1 MTPAH
6 TFSEPTN
13 TEAIRVI
20 GRFEAGRGIPEAMR
34 SDVRMLG
41 GLLGQVLRE
50 SGGDGLFED
59 VERLRLA
66 TIQAYDEETS
76 DAFDRAAA
84 IAESFTVARAD
95 EVARAFTC
103 YFHLVNLAEE
113 HQRVRVLRE
122 RAGQPGP
129 STGSG
134 TQGSTGSGTQG
145 STGSGIQGSTGSGTQ
160 GSTGSGTQGSTG
172 SGTQGSTGSETQG
185 RTADTVATAY
195 ARLRS
200 EVGDDE
206 ARRRLDGLRFHPVFT
221 AHPTE
226 ARRRAVSSSI
236 RRLSEL
242 LTQHDAASAGGA
254 EQRRARRRMLE
265 EIDTL
270 WRTAP
275 LRAQKPSPT
284 DEVRTVMGVFD
295 ETLFTTVPHVYRR
308 IDDALRGD
316 ESGASSPVVPAFVR
330 IGSWV
335 GGDRDGNPFVTAS
348 VTREASQIA
357 AEHVLLGL
365 ERAIDRIGRTL
376 TLAADDT
383 PPSTDVVG
391 LWEAFAAAE
400 PDVAAELAARSPEEP
415 HRRVLLVLAR
425 RVAATRRGDRDRGYT
440 HPDELLADLRAVQS
454 SLADAGARR
463 HAYGG
468 VQHLIWQVETY
479 GFHLTELEVR
489 QHSQVHAKALAE
501 LEAGGAISA
510 QTEEVLEVFRAIAD
524 IQRERGLRAAGRY
537 VVSFTQAASDLANV
551 HRLARHALGDDAPVL
566 DVVPLFE
573 TFADLQAAPEILAQ
587 AVTFPEF
594 QQRMAAT
601 GNRLEVMLGYSDS
614 SKDVG
619 PVAANLALYA
629 AQEKIARWAQESGI
643 ELTLFHGRGGALGRG
658 GGPANSAILAQPPHS
673 VDGRFK
679 LTEQGE
685 VIFARY
691 GEPAIAMRH
700 IDQVAAATLLA
711 SSPSEEERTS
721 SAAARYAEVAA
732 IMDATSR
739 ERFFSLV
746 KAEGFAPWFATVTPL
761 EEIGLLALGSR
772 PARRG
777 LSVESLEDL
786 RAIPWVFAWT
796 QARINLAGWF
806 GLGTALQ
813 AVGDADL
820 LAEAYR
826 EWPLLRTMVDN
837 VAMSL
842 AKTDER
848 IAAQYLALG
857 DRDDLAALVLDELAL
872 TREWVVRLTGGEG
885 LLENKPVL
893 QRAVQLRSP
902 YVDALSLLQLRALR
916 SLRSAGD
923 EARGSGADAEQQR
936 LLLLSVSGVA
946 AGLQNTG

>member
-1 MTPAH
+1 MRSELGLDPGYSRTVTPEH
-6 TFSEPTN
+6 SFPEPTD
-13 TEAIRVI
+13 TSAIRII
-20 GRFEAGRGIPEAMR
+20 GRFEAGRGIPDAMR

-41 GLLGQVLRE
+41 ALLGQVLRE
-50 SGGDGLFED
+50 AGGDDLFED

-76 DAFDRAAA
+76 DAFERAAA
-84 IAESFTVARAD
+84 IADSFSIARAD

-122 RAGQPGP
+122 RAGQPGR
-129 STGSG
+129 
-134 TQGSTGSGTQG
+134 
-145 STGSGIQGSTGSGTQ
+145 
-160 GSTGSGTQGSTG
+160 
-172 SGTQGSTGSETQG
+172 EDA
-185 RTADTVATAY
+185 ADTVATAY
-195 ARLRS
+195 ARLKT

-206 ARRRLDGLRFHPVFT
+206 ARRRLEGLRFHPVFT

-242 LTQHDAASAGGA
+242 LTQHDAASEGGS
-254 EQRRARRRMLE
+254 EERRARRRMLE

-275 LRAQKPSPT
+275 LRAEKPSPT

-316 ESGASSPVVPAFVR
+316 NSGATAPVVPAFVR

-357 AEHVLLGL
+357 SDHVLRGL
-365 ERAIDRIGRTL
+365 ERALERIGRTL
-376 TLAADDT
+376 TLDAEDT
-383 PPSTDVVG
+383 PPSPAVSA
-391 LWEAFAAAE
+391 LWDDFAAAD
-400 PDVAAELAARSPEEP
+400 PGTAHDLGARSPGEP
-415 HRRVLLVLAR
+415 HRRVLLALAH
-425 RVAATRRGDRDRGYT
+425 RVAATRRGDDQGYAR
-440 HPDELLADLRAVQS
+440 PEELLADLRAVQS
-454 SLADAGARR
+454 SLSDAGAKR
-463 HAYGG
+463 HAFGG

-489 QHSQVHAKALAE
+489 QHSQVHATALAE
-501 LEAGGAISA
+501 LSSGEAVSA

-524 IQRERGLRAAGRY
+524 IQRDRGLRAAGRY

-573 TFADLQAAPEILAQ
+573 TFADLQAAPAILAE

-594 QQRMAAT
+594 RARMAAT

-619 PVAANLALYA
+619 PVAANLALYE
-629 AQEKIARWAQESGI
+629 AQEKIAQWAQESDI

-711 SSPSEEERTS
+711 SSPSVEKHTS
-721 SAAARYAEVAA
+721 DAAARFADIASV
-732 IMDATSR
+732 MDRSSR

-746 KAEGFAPWFATVTPL
+746 KAEGFAPWFATVTPM

-806 GLGTALQ
+806 GLGTALA
-813 AVGDADL
+813 AVGDEARL
-820 LAEAYR
+820 IEAYR
-826 EWPLLRTMVDN
+826 EWPLLRTMIDN

-848 IAAQYLALG
+848 IARQYLALG
-857 DRDDLAALVLDELAL
+857 DRDDLAQLVLDEMTL
-872 TREWVVRLTGGEG
+872 TREWVIRLTGGVG
-885 LLENKPVL
+885 LLENKPIL
-893 QRAVQLRSP
+893 QRAVQLRTP

-916 SLRSAGD
+916 ALRAPED
-923 EARGSGADAEQQR
+923 ATGSGVDDEQRR

>member
-1 MTPAH
+1 VTP
-6 TFSEPTN
+6 EPTN
-13 TEAIRVI
+13 TEAIALV
-20 GRFEAGRGIPEAMR
+20 GRFEAGRGIPDEMR
-34 SDVRMLG
+34 ADVRMLG
-41 GLLGQVLRE
+41 ALLGQVLRE
-50 SGGDGLFED
+50 SGSEGLFED
-59 VERLRLA
+59 VERLRTA
-66 TIQAYDEETS
+66 TIQAYTDETS
-76 DAFDRAAA
+76 DAFERAAA
-84 IAESFTVARAD
+84 IADSFTIERAD
-95 EVARAFTC
+95 EVARAFTA

-122 RAGQPGP
+122 RAGRPGR
-129 STGSG
+129 
-134 TQGSTGSGTQG
+134 
-145 STGSGIQGSTGSGTQ
+145 
-160 GSTGSGTQGSTG
+160 
-172 SGTQGSTGSETQG
+172 EDA
-185 RTADTVATAY
+185 ADTVAVAFS
-195 ARLRS
+195 RLRD
-200 EVGDDE
+200 EVGEDE
-206 ARRRLDGLRFHPVFT
+206 ARRRLGALRFHPVFT

-236 RRLSEL
+236 RRLAAL
-242 LTQHDAASAGGA
+242 LVQHDAASAGGA
-254 EQRRARRRMLE
+254 EEHRARRRMLE

-275 LRAQKPSPT
+275 LRAEKPAPA
-284 DEVRTVMGVFD
+284 DEVRTVMSVFD

-308 IDDALRGD
+308 IDDELRGE
-316 ESGASSPVVPAFVR
+316 ESGSTAPLAPAFVR

-335 GGDRDGNPFVTAS
+335 GGDRDGNPFVTAA
-348 VTREASQIA
+348 VTREASAIA
-357 AEHVLLGL
+357 ADHVLRGL
-365 ERAIDRIGRTL
+365 ERAFERIGRTL
-376 TLAADDT
+376 TLDAEST
-383 PPSTDVVG
+383 PPSDDLLR
-391 LWEAFAAAE
+391 LWGRLSEDDPAAAAE
-400 PDVAAELAARSPEEP
+400 IAKRSPDEP
-415 HRRVLLVLAR
+415 HRRVLLLLAR
-425 RVAATRRGDRDRGYT
+425 RIAATRQGEDRGYAG
-440 HPDELLADLRAVQS
+440 PDDLLADLRVVQD
-454 SLADAGARR
+454 SLRAAGALR
-463 HAYGG
+463 HAFGG

-479 GFHLTELEVR
+479 GFHLAELEVR
-489 QHSQVHAKALAE
+489 QHSQVHARALAE
-501 LEAGGAISA
+501 LEAGGALSA

-524 IQRERGLRAAGRY
+524 IQRERGPRASGRY
-537 VVSFTQAASDLANV
+537 VVSFTRSAEDLVNV
-551 HRLARHALGDDAPVL
+551 HRLARHAFPDGGGPVL

-573 TFADLQAAPEILAQ
+573 TFADLQAAPGILAEV
-587 AVTFPEF
+587 VTHPEF
-594 QQRMAAT
+594 ASRLVQTGRRM
-601 GNRLEVMLGYSDS
+601 EVMLGYSDS

-619 PVAANLALYA
+619 PVAANLALYE
-629 AQEKIARWAQESGI
+629 AQAEIARWARESGI

-711 SSPSEEERTS
+711 SSPEVERRTS
-721 SAAARYAEVAA
+721 EAAARFADVAA
-732 IMDATSR
+732 TMDAASR

-746 KAEGFAPWFATVTPL
+746 RAEGFAPWFATVTPL

-806 GLGTALQ
+806 GLGTALE
-813 AVGDADL
+813 AVGDEEL
-820 LAEAYR
+820 LRAAYR
-826 EWPLLRTMVDN
+826 DWPLLHTMIDN

-842 AKTDER
+842 AKTDLR
-848 IAAQYLALG
+848 IARRYLDLG
-857 DRDDLAALVLDELAL
+857 DRPELAALVLEELEL
-872 TREWVVRLTGGEG
+872 TRAWVIRLTGGSE

-893 QRAVQLRSP
+893 QRAVKMRSP

-916 SLRSAGD
+916 GLREAAAD
-923 EARGSGADAEQQR
+923 ETAQTPPDLQR

>member
-1 MTPAH
+1 VTPAQS
-6 TFSEPTN
+6 FPEPTN

-20 GRFEAGRGIPEAMR
+20 GRFEAGRGIPDAMR

-41 GLLGQVLRE
+41 ALLGQVLRE
-50 SGGDGLFED
+50 AGGDDLFED

-66 TIQAYDEETS
+66 TIQAYDEETP

-84 IAESFTVARAD
+84 IAESFTVERAD

-122 RAGQPGP
+122 RAGQPGR
-129 STGSG
+129 
-134 TQGSTGSGTQG
+134 
-145 STGSGIQGSTGSGTQ
+145 
-160 GSTGSGTQGSTG
+160 
-172 SGTQGSTGSETQG
+172 EDA
-185 RTADTVATAY
+185 ADTVATAY
-195 ARLRS
+195 ARLKT

-206 ARRRLDGLRFHPVFT
+206 ARRRLEGLRFHPVFT

-242 LTQHDAASAGGA
+242 LTQHDAASEGGA
-254 EQRRARRRMLE
+254 EQHRARRRMLE

-275 LRAQKPSPT
+275 LRAQKPTPT
-284 DEVRTVMGVFD
+284 DEVRTVMSVFD

-316 ESGASSPVVPAFVR
+316 DSGSSAPIVPAFVR

-357 AEHVLLGL
+357 ADHVLRGL
-365 ERAIDRIGRTL
+365 ERAVERIGRTL
-376 TLAADDT
+376 TLDAQGT
-383 PPSTDVVG
+383 PPTAEVTAV
-391 LWEAFAAAE
+391 WERFAASHAE
-400 PDVAAELAARSPEEP
+400 TATDLATRSPDEP
-415 HRRVLLVLAR
+415 HRRVLLVLAHR
-425 RVAATRRGDRDRGYT
+425 IAATRRGDDDRYAA
-440 HPDELLADLRAVQS
+440 PEELLADLRSLQS

-463 HAYGG
+463 HAFGG

-501 LEAGGAISA
+501 IESGGALSA
-510 QTEEVLEVFRAIAD
+510 QTEEVLEVFRAIAE
-524 IQRERGLRAAGRY
+524 IQRDRGLRAAGRY
-537 VVSFTQAASDLANV
+537 VVSFTQAASDLAAV
-551 HRLARHALGDDAPVL
+551 HRLATHALGDDAPVL

-573 TFADLQAAPEILAQ
+573 TFADLQAAPEILAE

-594 QQRMAAT
+594 RERLAAT
-601 GNRLEVMLGYSDS
+601 GGRLEVMLGYSDS

-619 PVAANLALYA
+619 PVAANLALYE
-629 AQEKIARWAQESGI
+629 AQEKIAQWAKDEHL

-711 SSPSEEERTS
+711 SSPTVEERTS
-721 SAAARYAEVAA
+721 EAATRFADIASVLDTA
-732 IMDATSR
+732 SR

-806 GLGTALQ
+806 GLGTALA
-813 AVGDADL
+813 AVGDEQR

-826 EWPLLRTMVDN
+826 DWPLLRTLIDN

-848 IAAQYLALG
+848 IARQYLDLG
-857 DRDDLAALVLDELAL
+857 DRDDLAALVLDELQL
-872 TREWVVRLTGGEG
+872 TREWVIRLTGGER
-885 LLENKPVL
+885 LLENKPIL
-893 QRAVQLRSP
+893 QRAVQLRTP

-916 SLRSAGD
+916 ALRTAP
-923 EARGSGADAEQQR
+923 ATTGSGADDEQRR

>member
-1 MTPAH
+1 MTPEHA
-6 TFSEPTN
+6 FPEPTD
-13 TEAIRVI
+13 TSAIRII
-20 GRFEAGRGIPEAMR
+20 GRFEAGRGIPDAMR

-41 GLLGQVLRE
+41 ALLGQVLRE
-50 SGGDGLFED
+50 AGGDDLFED

-76 DAFDRAAA
+76 DAFERAAS
-84 IAESFTVARAD
+84 IAESFSIERAD

-122 RAGQPGP
+122 RAGQPGR
-129 STGSG
+129 
-134 TQGSTGSGTQG
+134 
-145 STGSGIQGSTGSGTQ
+145 
-160 GSTGSGTQGSTG
+160 
-172 SGTQGSTGSETQG
+172 EEA
-185 RTADTVATAY
+185 ADTVATAY
-195 ARLRS
+195 ARLKA

-206 ARRRLDGLRFHPVFT
+206 ARRRLEGLRFHPVFT

-226 ARRRAVSSSI
+226 ARRRAVSSGI

-242 LTQHDAASAGGA
+242 LTQHDAASEGGA
-254 EQRRARRRMLE
+254 EQHRARRRMLE

-316 ESGASSPVVPAFVR
+316 ESGASAPVVPAFVR

-348 VTREASQIA
+348 VTREASRIA
-357 AEHVLLGL
+357 SDHVLRGL
-365 ERAIDRIGRTL
+365 ERALERIGRTL
-376 TLAADDT
+376 TLDAEDT
-383 PPSTDVVG
+383 PPSDAVAA
-391 LWEAFAAAE
+391 LWQRFGEAE
-400 PDVAAELAARSPEEP
+400 PLLADELGARSPGEP
-415 HRRVLLVLAR
+415 HRRVLLALAH
-425 RVAATRRGDRDRGYT
+425 RVAATRRGDEQRYED
-440 HPDELLADLRAVQS
+440 PEELLADLRAVQS

-463 HAYGG
+463 HAFGG

-489 QHSQVHAKALAE
+489 QHSQVHANALAE
-501 LEAGGAISA
+501 LEAGEAISA
-510 QTEEVLEVFRAIAD
+510 QTEEVLEVFRAIAE
-524 IQRERGLRAAGRY
+524 IQGDRGLRAAGRY

-551 HRLARHALGDDAPVL
+551 HRLARHALGENAPVL

-573 TFADLQAAPEILAQ
+573 TFADLQAAPAILAEV
-587 AVTFPEF
+587 VTFPEF
-594 QQRMAAT
+594 RARMAAT

-619 PVAANLALYA
+619 PVAANLALYE
-629 AQEKIARWAQESGI
+629 AQEKIAQWAKDEGI

-711 SSPSEEERTS
+711 SSPTVEQRTS
-721 SAAARYAEVAA
+721 DAASRFADIAA
-732 IMDATSR
+732 VMDRSSR

-746 KAEGFAPWFATVTPL
+746 KAEGFAPWFATVTPM

-806 GLGTALQ
+806 GLGTALA
-813 AVGDADL
+813 AVGDEARL
-820 LAEAYR
+820 TEAYR
-826 EWPLLRTMVDN
+826 EWPLLRTMIDN

-848 IAAQYLALG
+848 IARQYLALG
-857 DRDDLAALVLDELAL
+857 DRDDLAQLVLDEMAL
-872 TREWVVRLTGGEG
+872 TREWVIRLTGGVG
-885 LLENKPVL
+885 LLENKPIL
-893 QRAVQLRSP
+893 QRAVQLRTP

-916 SLRSAGD
+916 ALREPAD
-923 EARGSGADAEQQR
+923 ALGSGSEDEQRR

>member
-1 MTPAH
+1 MPPSRDVMRSDAPPRPGYSRTVTPAH
-6 TFSEPTN
+6 SFTEPTD
-13 TEAIRVI
+13 TSAIRII
-20 GRFEAGRGIPEAMR
+20 GRFEAGQGIPEAMR

-41 GLLGQVLRE
+41 ALLGQVLRE
-50 SGGDGLFED
+50 AGGDELFQD

-66 TIQAYDEETS
+66 TIQAYDEETP
-76 DAFDRAAA
+76 DAFERAAA
-84 IAESFTVARAD
+84 IAESFSISRAD

-122 RAGQPGP
+122 RAGQPGR
-129 STGSG
+129 
-134 TQGSTGSGTQG
+134 
-145 STGSGIQGSTGSGTQ
+145 
-160 GSTGSGTQGSTG
+160 
-172 SGTQGSTGSETQG
+172 EDA
-185 RTADTVATAY
+185 ADTVATAF
-195 ARLRS
+195 ARLTS
-200 EVGDDE
+200 EIGEEE
-206 ARRRLDGLRFHPVFT
+206 AQRRLDGLRFHPVFT

-242 LTQHDAASAGGA
+242 LTQHDASSEGGA
-254 EQRRARRRMLE
+254 EEHRARRRMLE
-265 EIDTL
+265 EIDVL

-308 IDDALRGD
+308 IDDALRGE
-316 ESGASSPVVPAFVR
+316 ESGASAPVVPAFVR

-348 VTREASQIA
+348 VTHEASQIA
-357 AEHVLLGL
+357 SEHVLRGL
-365 ERAIDRIGRTL
+365 ERSIDRIGRTL
-376 TLAADDT
+376 TLDAEDT
-383 PPSTDVVG
+383 PPSAAVTA
-391 LWEAFAAAE
+391 LWEAFAAADPE
-400 PDVAAELAARSPEEP
+400 EAAELAARSPSEP
-415 HRRVLLVLAR
+415 HRRVLLAVAR
-425 RVAATRRGDRDRGYT
+425 RVADTRRGGALRYT
-440 HPDELLADLRAVQS
+440 APEELLADLRAVQA

-463 HAYGG
+463 HAFGG

-501 LEAGGAISA
+501 LESGAELSA

-524 IQRERGLRAAGRY
+524 IQRDLGLRAAGRY
-537 VVSFTQAASDLANV
+537 VVSFTQSAADLAAV

-573 TFADLQAAPEILAQ
+573 TFADLQAAPGILAE

-594 QQRMAAT
+594 RKRMAAT

-619 PVAANLALYA
+619 PVAANLALYE
-629 AQEKIARWAQESGI
+629 AQEKIAQWAQDAGI

-711 SSPSEEERTS
+711 SSPTVEKRT
-721 SAAARYAEVAA
+721 SAAAARFADIAA
-732 IMDATSR
+732 VMDAASR

-746 KAEGFAPWFATVTPL
+746 KADGFAPWFATVTPL

-806 GLGTALQ
+806 GLGTALA
-813 AVGDADL
+813 AVGDEEL
-820 LAEAYR
+820 LTEAYR
-826 EWPLLRTMVDN
+826 EWPLLRTLIDN

-842 AKTDER
+842 AKTDVR
-848 IAAQYLALG
+848 IARQYLALG
-857 DRDDLAALVLDELAL
+857 DRDDLAQLVLDELAL
-872 TREWVVRLTGGEG
+872 TREWVIRLTGGER
-885 LLENKPVL
+885 LLENKPIL
-893 QRAVQLRSP
+893 QRAVQLRTP

-916 SLRSAGD
+916 ALRSDA
-923 EARGSGADAEQQR
+923 ATGSGSEEEQRR

>member
-1 MTPAH
+1 VTPAH
-6 TFSEPTN
+6 SFSEPTN

-20 GRFEAGRGIPEAMR
+20 GRFEAGQGIPDAMR
-34 SDVRMLG
+34 TDVRMLG
-41 GLLGQVLRE
+41 QLLGQVLRE
-50 SGGDGLFED
+50 AGGDDLFED

-66 TIQAYDEETS
+66 TIQAYDQETP
-76 DAFDRAAA
+76 DAFERAAA

-122 RAGQPGP
+122 RAGQPGR
-129 STGSG
+129 
-134 TQGSTGSGTQG
+134 
-145 STGSGIQGSTGSGTQ
+145 
-160 GSTGSGTQGSTG
+160 
-172 SGTQGSTGSETQG
+172 EDA
-185 RTADTVATAY
+185 ADTVATAY
-195 ARLRS
+195 ARLRT

-206 ARRRLDGLRFHPVFT
+206 ARRRLEGLRFHPVFT

-242 LTQHDAASAGGA
+242 LTQHDAASEGGS
-254 EQRRARRRMLE
+254 EEHRARRRMLE

-275 LRAQKPSPT
+275 LRSQKPSPT

-308 IDDALRGD
+308 IDDALRGED
-316 ESGASSPVVPAFVR
+316 SGSSAPVVPAFVR

-357 AEHVLLGL
+357 ADHVLRGL
-365 ERAIDRIGRTL
+365 ERALERIGRTL
-376 TLAADDT
+376 TLASDDT
-383 PPSTDVVG
+383 PPSAEVTA
-391 LWEAFAAAE
+391 LWARFAAAE
-400 PDVAAELAARSPEEP
+400 PELAAELATRSPDEP

-425 RVAATRRGDRDRGYT
+425 RVAATRHGDDGAQAYSR
-440 HPDELLADLRAVQS
+440 PEELLADLRAVQS
-454 SLADAGARR
+454 SLADAGAKR
-463 HAYGG
+463 HAFGG

-501 LEAGGAISA
+501 LESGAAISA
-510 QTEEVLEVFRAIAD
+510 QTEEVLELFRVIAD
-524 IQRERGLRAAGRY
+524 IQRDRGLQAAGRY

-551 HRLARHALGDDAPVL
+551 HRLAKHALGEDAPVL

-573 TFADLQAAPEILAQ
+573 TFADLQAAPEILAE
-587 AVTFPEF
+587 AVTFPEYRA
-594 QQRMAAT
+594 RMAAT

-619 PVAANLALYA
+619 PVAANLALYE
-629 AQEKIARWAQESGI
+629 AQERIARWAKESDI

-711 SSPSEEERTS
+711 SSPTEEERTS
-721 SAAARYAEVAA
+721 RAAARYAEVAS
-732 IMDATSR
+732 IMDAASR

-746 KAEGFAPWFATVTPL
+746 KAEGFAPWFATVTPM

-806 GLGTALQ
+806 GLGTALD
-813 AVGDADL
+813 AVGDEEL
-820 LAEAYR
+820 LVEAYQ
-826 EWPLLRTMVDN
+826 EWPLLRTMIDN

-848 IAAQYLALG
+848 IARQYLALG
-857 DRDDLAALVLDELAL
+857 DRDDLAQLVLDELAS
-872 TREWVVRLTGGEG
+872 TRRWVIRLTGGER

-916 SLRSAGD
+916 ALRSAEGG
-923 EARGSGADAEQQR
+923 ATGSGADAEQQR

>member
-1 MTPAH
+1 MMTTEP
-6 TFSEPTN
+6 TYPEPTN

-20 GRFEAGRGIPEAMR
+20 GRFEAGRGIPDEMR
-34 SDVRMLG
+34 ADVRMLG
-41 GLLGQVLRE
+41 ALLGQVLRE
-50 SGGDGLFED
+50 CGSPGLFDD

-66 TIQAYDEETS
+66 AIQAYEEADSFGTS
-76 DAFDRAAA
+76 TGAFERATE
-84 IAESFTVARAD
+84 IAESFTVERAD

-113 HQRVRVLRE
+113 HQRVRILRE
-122 RAGQPGP
+122 RAGKPGR
-129 STGSG
+129 
-134 TQGSTGSGTQG
+134 
-145 STGSGIQGSTGSGTQ
+145 
-160 GSTGSGTQGSTG
+160 
-172 SGTQGSTGSETQG
+172 EDA
-185 RTADTVATAY
+185 ADTVAAAY
-195 ARLRS
+195 AQLRR

-206 ARRRLDGLRFHPVFT
+206 AQRRLRALRFQPVFT

-226 ARRRAVSSSI
+226 ARRRAVSASI

-242 LTQHDAASAGGA
+242 LTDHDAASDEGS
-254 EQRRARRRMLE
+254 EQHRARRRMLE
-265 EIDTL
+265 EVDTL

-284 DEVRTVMGVFD
+284 DEVRTVMSVFD

-308 IDDALRGD
+308 IDDALRGED
-316 ESGASSPVVPAFVR
+316 SGASAPVVPAFVR

-348 VTREASQIA
+348 VTREAAEIA
-357 AEHVLLGL
+357 SDHVLRGL
-365 ERAIDRIGRTL
+365 ERAIDRIGRGL
-376 TLAADDT
+376 TLDAEST
-383 PPSTDVVG
+383 PPSDAVVA
-391 LWEAFAAAE
+391 LWDSFSSTHGEFADEIAK
-400 PDVAAELAARSPEEP
+400 RSPDEP
-415 HRRVLLVLAR
+415 YRQVLLAVVHR
-425 RVAATRRGDRDRGYT
+425 IAATRSESNGAYAA
-440 HPDELLADLRAVQS
+440 PEELLDDLRAVQA
-454 SLADAGARR
+454 SLAASGAKR
-463 HAYGG
+463 HAFGG
-468 VQHLIWQVETY
+468 IQHLIWQVETY

-489 QHSQVHAKALAE
+489 QHSQVHREALAE
-501 LEAGGAISA
+501 LDAGGELSEK
-510 QTEEVLEVFRAIAD
+510 TLEVLEVFRAVAE
-524 IQRERGLRAAGRY
+524 IQRRYGLRAAGRY
-537 VVSFTQAASDLANV
+537 VVSFTQSADDLANV

-573 TFADLQAAPEILAQ
+573 TFADLQAAPAILAE
-587 AVTFPEF
+587 AVEFPEF
-594 QQRMAAT
+594 RARMAET
-601 GNRLEVMLGYSDS
+601 ENRLEVMLGYSDS

-619 PVAANLALYA
+619 PVAANLALYE
-629 AQEKIARWAQESGI
+629 AQEKIALWAHDSGI
-643 ELTLFHGRGGALGRG
+643 ALTLFHGRGGALGRG

-685 VIFARY
+685 TIFARY

-711 SSPSEEERTS
+711 SSPSVEERTS
-721 SAAARYAEVAA
+721 SAAARFADVAQV
-732 IMDATSR
+732 MDAASR
-739 ERFFSLV
+739 ERFFALA
-746 KAEGFAPWFATVTPL
+746 KAEGFAPWFATVTPM

-806 GLGTALQ
+806 GLGTALE
-813 AVGDADL
+813 AVGDEERL
-820 LAEAYR
+820 REAYQ
-826 EWPLLRTMVDN
+826 EWPLLRTMIDN

-848 IAAQYLALG
+848 IARRYLALG
-857 DRDDLAALVLDELAL
+857 DRDDLAQLVLDELAL
-872 TREWVVRLTGGEG
+872 TKDWVIRLTGGSG
-885 LLENKPVL
+885 LLENKPIL
-893 QRAVQLRSP
+893 QRAVALRSP

-916 SLRSAGD
+916 ELRATDSVPA
-923 EARGSGADAEQQR
+923 EGSGADEEQRR